1 VLHTAEPV
9 CPVCGSNGEDAFRSH
24 HAAIT
29 KCTNPAC
36 GHLYVADAAVG
47 AGVEPYVDPDVE
59 LEKYAVRDSRLV
71 RYLAK
76 HGFLHRSSR
85 VLDFGAGTGHVAKAV
100 EEFTNDGYVVCVEAD
115 ADRYASLVER
125 GFVARTTMEGLDG
138 PFDRALL
145 IEVIEH
151 LPDPIAVLAEIAV
164 ALTPDGQLFVTTPAG
179 ETARGSRRT
188 NAYDNPHHVQFFNET
203 SLQNALRRAGF
214 DRLKLRTINALYP
227 REAGPAV
234 GISLAKDVLR
244 PLRARL
250 FGHFHLTGIA
260 TKLPDQ
266 AAT

>member
-1 VLHTAEPV
+1 
-9 CPVCGSNGEDAFRSH
+9 VCGSNGKFAFRSD

-29 KCTNPAC
+29 KCTNSAC
-36 GHLYVADAAVG
+36 GHLYLVDAAVD

-71 RYLAK
+71 RYLVRN
-76 HGFLHRSSR
+76 GFLHRSSR
-85 VLDFGAGTGHVAKAV
+85 VLDFGAGPGHVAKAV
-100 EEFTNDGYVVCVEAD
+100 EEFTDDGYVACVEAD
-115 ADRYASLVER
+115 AGRYASLVER
-125 GFVARTTMEGLDG
+125 GFMASTMMEGLDG

-145 IEVIEH
+145 IEVVEH
-151 LPDPIAVLAEIAV
+151 LPDPVAVLAEIAA

-203 SLQNALRRAGF
+203 SLHSALRRAGF
-214 DRLKLRTINALYP
+214 DRLELRTINALYP
-227 REAGPAV
+227 REKGPAMA
-234 GISLAKDVLR
+234 ISLAKDVLR

-260 TKLPDQ
+260 SKVPDHS
-266 AAT
+266 AA